1 MNANVLSKENNLVK
15 FTFQAS
21 PEALEEGIKYAY
33 EKAKKNISIPGFR
46 KGKAPRKIIEAQY
59 GVGVFYDE
67 AVNFI
72 LNKEYE
78 GVIKE
83 LNLDVVSRPE
93 IDIKEIGKETG
104 VTFEIGVYVKPEV
117 TLGQYKGLEVEKQN
131 VEVTAEEVEAEIKKV
146 QEQNSR
152 MVTVT
157 DRAAQ
162 MGDVVTI
169 SYLGTVDG
177 VAFEGGQSDA
187 YDLTLGSHTFIDT
200 FEDQIVGHNVGDK
213 FDVNVK
219 FPEEYHSEELKGK
232 DAVFAVEVKEIKF
245 KELPEANDELAQD
258 VSDFDTL
265 DEYKADLNKKLIADK
280 EAKAKQVMSDSL
292 LDKAVANATM
302 DVPECMYDNKLE
314 QLLGDFEQ
322 NIGRSGLTLDL
333 YCTYMGTTRDG
344 LREQFK
350 DTAKK
355 SVDARLVLEAV
366 AATENLALS
375 KEEVDEEIGKLGE
388 SWGLTSEKMLEIFRD
403 EDRANLEKDLLV
415 RKAMTFIEENAVE
428 VEA

>member
-1 MNANVLSKENNLVK
+1 
-15 FTFQAS
+15 
-21 PEALEEGIKYAY
+21 
-33 EKAKKNISIPGFR
+33 
-46 KGKAPRKIIEAQY
+46 
-59 GVGVFYDE
+59 
-67 AVNFI
+67 
-72 LNKEYE
+72 
-78 GVIKE
+78 
-83 LNLDVVSRPE
+83 
-93 IDIKEIGKETG
+93 
-104 VTFEIGVYVKPEV
+104 
-117 TLGQYKGLEVEKQN
+117 
-131 VEVTAEEVEAEIKKV
+131 
-146 QEQNSR
+146 

>member
-131 VEVTAEEVEAEIKKV
+131 VEVTDEEVEAEIKKV

-169 SYLGTVDG
+169 SYLGTVGG

-375 KEEVDEEIGKLGE
+375 QEEVDEEIGKLGE

>member
-157 DRAAQ
+157 DRVAQ

>member
-200 FEDQIVGHNVGDK
+200 FEEQIVGHNVGDK

>member
-415 RKAMTFIEENAVE
+415 RRAMTFIEENAVE

>member
-15 FTFQAS
+15 FTFQVS

-131 VEVTAEEVEAEIKKV
+131 VEVTDEEVEAEIKKV

>member
-93 IDIKEIGKETG
+93 IDIKEISKETG

-152 MVTVT
+152 MVTIT

-177 VAFEGGQSDA
+177 VAFDGGQSDA

-200 FEDQIVGHNVGDK
+200 FEDQIVGHNTGDK

-265 DEYKADLNKKLIADK
+265 EEYKADLNKKLIADK

-333 YCTYMGTTRDG
+333 YCTYMGTTKDG

-366 AATENLALS
+366 AAAENLALS